1 MSSLPDGAGLPD
13 LSVFLPDLPHRPEQ
27 FVPFAALV
35 QTTTACRLWTGQP
48 LVMDACQG
56 FAFAAGMGLRV
67 PVGTAVTL
75 AATRH
80 PFEAA
85 LQARGLAL
93 CSGHDVV
100 LGLGAGD
107 PVFQHGLSGRPWA
120 SPLTAM
126 REYIA
131 AVRGLL
137 AGEVVDQAGEY
148 ITLHGRQP
156 RVAHPRVDLGL
167 GVLRPR
173 MAALAGEVADAAI
186 TWLTPPDYLAASLIP
201 VIEKAAAEHDRARPR
216 VVASVHVALDR
227 PDRDPVE
234 LVARTHSG
242 HLRAPHYRDL
252 LARAGL
258 AADPDDLAATTRALV
273 ASDTFLYG
281 GIDHVARGLRRYAE
295 AGVDEVALHLHG
307 AAAGQGLAATLD
319 ELTQILALT
328 ERP

>member
-1 MSSLPDGAGLPD
+1 MSSLPDPSGLPD

-35 QTTTACRLWTGQP
+35 QTSPACRLWTGQP

-67 PVGTAVTL
+67 PVGTAVAL

-85 LQARGLAL
+85 QQARGLAL

-100 LGLGAGD
+100 MGFGAGD
-107 PVFQHGLSGRPWA
+107 PTFQRGLTGRSWA
-120 SPLTAM
+120 RPLTAM
-126 REYIA
+126 REFVT

-137 AGEVVDQAGEY
+137 AGEAVDQHGEY
-148 ITLHGRQP
+148 FTLHGRQP
-156 RVAHPRVDLGL
+156 QVAHPRVDLGL

-173 MAALAGEVADAAI
+173 MAALAGEIADAAL
-186 TWLTPPDYLAASLIP
+186 TWLTPPDYLAESLVP
-201 VIEKAAAEHDRARPR
+201 VLEKSAAEHGRPRPR
-216 VVASVHVALDR
+216 VVAAVHVALAR
-227 PDRDPVE
+227 PDRDPVD

-242 HLRAPHYRDL
+242 HLSAPHYQAM
-252 LARAGL
+252 LARAGVR
-258 AADPDDLAATTRALV
+258 AEPDDLPAATRALV
-273 ASDTFLYG
+273 ASGTFLHG
-281 GIDHVARGLRRYAE
+281 GIDEIAGGLRRYAE

-307 AAAGQGLAATLD
+307 AAAGQGLADTLD
-319 ELTQILALT
+319 ELAGILSLAG
-328 ERP
+328 RR